1 MKRLRSERGQ
11 TMVLT
16 TLFVAAL
23 LGIAALVLD
32 LGSWF
37 RNQRDLQAVAD
48 AAALAGAQELPEDTS
63 LARSRAIDYTT
74 KNGGA
79 SPGITFTST
88 LGGGPDTIRVELE
101 RPAPGFF
108 AKVFGVNS
116 VQIRAHA
123 AARASYPSAAR
134 WVAPITVNEKHPML
148 NCNPPPSCW
157 DAGHITEIEL
167 EHLHRPGS
175 GTASGSFALISLNN
189 SNVDANTLAEWLL
202 KGYDDFMEPGDYRSA
217 PSANFNN
224 GQFQSALEKRKG
236 TEMLFPIY
244 RKISGSGS
252 TAEYE
257 IVGWIGFVVLEVKGG
272 GANQTL
278 RGYFTRVV
286 WEGLPATTAPAADF
300 GVRSIELIE

>member
-1 MKRLRSERGQ
+1 MNRLRNERGQ

-23 LGIAALVLD
+23 LGMAALVVD
-32 LGSWF
+32 LGTWF
-37 RNQRDLQAVAD
+37 RDQRDLQAVAD

-88 LGGGPDTIRVELE
+88 LGSGLDTIRVELQ

-116 VQIRAHA
+116 VEIRAHA
-123 AARASYPSAAR
+123 VARASYPSKFR

-157 DAGHITEIEL
+157 NPANETWIDL
-167 EHLHRPGS
+167 EHLHKPGS
-175 GTASGSFALISLNN
+175 GDASGSFALLSLNN
-189 SNVDANTLAEWLL
+189 GDVDANTLADWLL
-202 KGYDDFMEPGDYRSA
+202 NGYDEYIGPGDFRSA

-224 GQFQSALEKRKG
+224 GQFQSALEQRKG

-244 RKISGSGS
+244 RKITGSGS
-252 TAEYE
+252 TADYE
-257 IVGWIGFVVLEVKGG
+257 IVGFVGFVVLEVKGG
-272 GANQTL
+272 GAEQRL

-286 WEGLPATTAPAADF
+286 WDGIPAETKPGTDF
-300 GVRSIELIE
+300 GVRTIELIE

>member
-1 MKRLRSERGQ
+1 MMRLRSERGQ

-32 LGSWF
+32 LGTWF
-37 RNQRDLQAVAD
+37 RDQRDLQAVAD
-48 AAALAGAQELPEDTS
+48 AAALAGAQELPEDTG
-63 LARSRAIDYTT
+63 LASARASDYTA
-74 KNGGA
+74 KNGGP
-79 SPGITFTST
+79 SPSITFSST
-88 LGGGPDTIRVELE
+88 ISGFGANTIRVELE

-108 AKVFGVNS
+108 AKVFGVDS
-116 VQIRAHA
+116 VDIRAHA
-123 AARASYPSAAR
+123 VARASYPSAAR

-148 NCNPPPSCW
+148 NCNPRPCW
-157 DAGHITEIEL
+157 GDMTEIEL

-175 GTASGSFALISLNN
+175 GTASGSFALISLNDDD
-189 SNVDANTLAEWLL
+189 VDADTLAEWLL
-202 KGYDDFMEPGDYRSA
+202 KGYDGMMGLGDFRSA

-244 RKISGSGS
+244 RKITGSGS
-252 TAEYE
+252 TAQYE
-257 IVGWIGFVVLEVKGG
+257 IIGWVGFVVTHVTGG
-272 GANQTL
+272 GSSQKL
-278 RGYFTRVV
+278 HGYFTRVV
-286 WEGLPATTAPAADF
+286 WEGIPATTAPATDF

>member
-16 TLFVAAL
+16 TLFIAAL

-32 LGSWF
+32 LGTWF

-63 LARSRAIDYTT
+63 LASSRATEYTT
-74 KNGGA
+74 KNGGS
-79 SPGITFTST
+79 SPTITFTST
-88 LGGGPDTIRVELE
+88 LGSGPDTIRVKLE

-116 VQIRAHA
+116 VQIRAQA
-123 AARASYPSAAR
+123 TARASYPSAAR

-148 NCNPPPSCW
+148 NCNPRPSCW
-157 DAGHITEIEL
+157 DSSHLTEIEL
-167 EHLHRPGS
+167 EHLHKPGS
-175 GTASGSFALISLNN
+175 GDASGSFALISLNN
-189 SNVDANTLAEWLL
+189 GDVDADTLADWLL
-202 KGYDDFMEPGDYRSA
+202 HGYDDYMEPGDYRSA

-244 RKISGSGS
+244 RKITGSGS
-252 TAEYE
+252 TADYE
-257 IVGWIGFVVLEVKGG
+257 IIGWIGFVVLEVKGG
-272 GANQTL
+272 GAAQIL
-278 RGYFTRVV
+278 KGYFTRVV
-286 WEGLPATTAPAADF
+286 WEGIPATTTPATDY

>member
-1 MKRLRSERGQ
+1 
-11 TMVLT
+11 MVLT
-16 TLFVAAL
+16 TLFIAAL

-32 LGSWF
+32 LGTWF

-48 AAALAGAQELPEDTS
+48 SAALAGAQELPEDTS
-63 LARSRAIDYTT
+63 LARSRAIEYAT
-74 KNGGA
+74 KNGGN
-79 SPGITFTST
+79 SPGITFSSS
-88 LGGGPDTIRVELE
+88 GGGAPNTIRVQLE

-123 AARASYPSAAR
+123 AARSTYPSMVR

-157 DAGHITEIEL
+157 NPGHEAWIEL
-167 EHLHRPGS
+167 EHLHKPGS
-175 GTASGSFALISLNN
+175 GDASGSFALLSLDN
-189 SNVDANTLAEWLL
+189 SDVDANTLADWLL
-202 KGYDDFMEPGDYRSA
+202 KGYDEYIGPGDFRSA

-224 GQFQSALEKRKG
+224 GQFQSALERRKG

-244 RKISGSGS
+244 RKVSGSGS
-252 TAEYE
+252 TAKYE
-257 IVGWIGFVVLEVKGG
+257 IIGFVGFVVLEVQGG
-272 GANQTL
+272 GAAQKL

-286 WEGLPATTAPAADF
+286 WDGIPAKTTPATDF
-300 GVRSIELIE
+300 GIRSIELVE